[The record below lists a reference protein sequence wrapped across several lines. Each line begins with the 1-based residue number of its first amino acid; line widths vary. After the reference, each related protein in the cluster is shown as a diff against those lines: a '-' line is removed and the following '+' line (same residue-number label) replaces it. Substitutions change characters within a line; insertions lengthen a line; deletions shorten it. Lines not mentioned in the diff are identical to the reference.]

1 MAAHAFVLHLAR
13 ARARREN
20 AQALLT
26 DCGVAG
32 EIWPAVDGAALS
44 MDDLTAQVG
53 AELFAPTYPFALRP
67 GEVGCFLSH
76 RQIWAEIVRRDLDHA
91 LVLED
96 DVALDPAAFPQAL
109 RLAQRN
115 VAALAYVQLQN
126 RPQQCSAS
134 LIDQEDGCRLTQPV
148 VTQVRTSAQLVSR
161 TAAAQL
167 LERSARIDRPVDTFL
182 QSHWF
187 TGLRL
192 GAVWPAGVR
201 TISERLDGSTI
212 QTGTKPLGERLWR
225 EGARMLYRRRA
236 ARLARQ
242 SPAPRHEAGK

>member
-1 MAAHAFVLHLAR
+1 MAAHAFVLHLTR
-13 ARARREN
+13 ARGRREN
-20 AQALLT
+20 AQALLA
-26 DCGVAG
+26 DCGLSG

-44 MDDLTAQVG
+44 PADLAARLG
-53 AELFAPTYPFALRP
+53 AEMFAPRYPFALRA

-96 DVALDPAAFPQAL
+96 DVALDPDVLAQAL
-109 RLAQRN
+109 RLGTRN
-115 VAALAYVQLQN
+115 AAALGYIQLQT
-126 RPQQCSAS
+126 RAPRGPAR
-134 LIDQEDGCRLTQPV
+134 LIDQEGRCRLTQPV
-148 VTQVRTSAQLVSR
+148 VSPLRTSAQFVSR
-161 TAAAQL
+161 AAAAHL
-167 LERSARIDRPVDTFL
+167 LERSDRIDRPVDTFL

-192 GAVWPAGVR
+192 GTVWPSGVR
-201 TISERLDGSTI
+201 AISERLDGSTI
-212 QTGTKPLGERLWR
+212 QTGAKPLGERLWR

-242 SPAPRHEAGK
+242 SPSPGAGT